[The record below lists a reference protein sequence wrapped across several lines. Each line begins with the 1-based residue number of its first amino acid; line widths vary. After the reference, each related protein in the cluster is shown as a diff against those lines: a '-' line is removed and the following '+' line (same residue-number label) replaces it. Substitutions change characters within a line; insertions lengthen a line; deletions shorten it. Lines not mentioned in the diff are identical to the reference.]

1 MYYQEHRTMKK
12 QILNFIYYTKLEII
26 TQGYN
31 PVLKCLMNSNNLE
44 VITGLDNSQMS
55 VFNFEQFF
63 QTKPHLSMVISI
75 IVLTL

>member
-1 MYYQEHRTMKK
+1 M
-12 QILNFIYYTKLEII
+12 I
-26 TQGYN
+26 TQGYKF
-31 PVLKCLMNSNNLE
+31 VLKCLMNSNNLE
-44 VITGLDNSQMS
+44 VITVLDYSQMS